1 VPGAHYS
8 CGGVVTDVYG
18 RTELAGLF
26 AAGEVARTGMHG
38 ANRLASNSLLEG
50 LVVGGRAG
58 KAAARHAGDVGA
70 THAEMPELPTR
81 RAMPRADL
89 QQAMTQYASV
99 VRDTEGLQRLAEELD
114 AATPRVIRWRNDF
127 EDIALT
133 ATAGAVAVAALARTE
148 SVGCH
153 HRRSLVPAVA
163 CG

>member
-1 VPGAHYS
+1 
-8 CGGVVTDVYG
+8 
-18 RTELAGLF
+18 
-26 AAGEVARTGMHG
+26 
-38 ANRLASNSLLEG
+38 
-50 LVVGGRAG
+50 
-58 KAAARHAGDVGA
+58 
-70 THAEMPELPTR
+70 
-81 RAMPRADL
+81 
-89 QQAMTQYASV
+89 MTQYASV